1 MSMAAARS
9 SQVPRPPRRANNAW
23 LPLPADLA
31 SCASMRHAPE
41 GRDCEKGCWR
51 WVVKGGVGTETWA
64 KAADAVAATAAAR
77 RQVAGVNSSSLAL
90 ALAASDAE
98 AGAMPLSAPV
108 AGVSVG
114 DADGTAVGVAR
125 ALSCAT
131 AALTA
136 AAEASHAIN
145 GVTTVTTAEAAV
157 TVMVVAVPV
166 AAAGVG
172 PGAGLGGWPLL
183 AVAPGVCVPFAA
195 SSTAAAAGGSADV
208 DCETNRRSNWLP
220 DAVCVFSVSAPGAT
234 APTVDGST
242 TGARTAAEAR
252 VRTYGAEYD
261 AARACFCTSR
271 DGTTCATTPT

>member
-1 MSMAAARS
+1 
-9 SQVPRPPRRANNAW
+9 
-23 LPLPADLA
+23 
-31 SCASMRHAPE
+31 MRHAPE

-51 WVVKGGVGTETWA
+51 WVVKGGVGTWA

-90 ALAASDAE
+90 APSDAE

-114 DADGTAVGVAR
+114 DAVGTAVGVGVGVAR
-125 ALSCAT
+125 ALSCA
-131 AALTA
+131 AAVLTA
-136 AAEASHAIN
+136 AAAASHAIN
-145 GVTTVTTAEAAV
+145 GVTTATAEAAV
-157 TVMVVAVPV
+157 TVVVAVPV

-172 PGAGLGGWPLL
+172 PWTGLGGWPLL

-208 DCETNRRSNWLP
+208 DCEPAAAALTNRRSNWLP
-220 DAVCVFSVSAPGAT
+220 DAVCVFSVSAPGAA

-252 VRTYGAEYD
+252 VRTSGAE
-261 AARACFCTSR
+261 
-271 DGTTCATTPT
+271 